1 MAISRKRWR
10 RWLFQLN
17 FLLASFCFALAL
29 QMLLQNPFK
38 AAPPKALPN
47 PTVTPTALPTVVNAV
62 TPAPQAALSPAPS
75 PSPTPLP
82 AEEPAATPNIPLAS
96 AQLPPGLK
104 LIIPVAGVKPE
115 QLRDT
120 FSDARSEGRA
130 HNALDIMAP
139 RSTAVLATA
148 EGQIVRLFQSE
159 RGGITLYQSSKD
171 QKVVFY
177 YAHLERYADG
187 LKEGQQVHQ
196 GEVIAYVG
204 DTGNAGAGNY
214 HLHFGVWLIDD
225 PKRFWSGVNLNPYL
239 LLKEAR

>member
-17 FLLASFCFALAL
+17 FLFASFCFACAL

-38 AAPPKALPN
+38 VATPKALPS
-47 PTVTPTALPTVVNAV
+47 PTGAPTALPTVDAV
-62 TPAPQAALSPAPS
+62 TPAPQPALSPSLSPE

-120 FSDARSEGRA
+120 FTQARSEGR
-130 HNALDIMAP
+130 
-139 RSTAVLATA
+139 
-148 EGQIVRLFQSE
+148 
-159 RGGITLYQSSKD
+159 
-171 QKVVFY
+171 
-177 YAHLERYADG
+177 
-187 LKEGQQVHQ
+187 
-196 GEVIAYVG
+196 
-204 DTGNAGAGNY
+204 
-214 HLHFGVWLIDD
+214 
-225 PKRFWSGVNLNPYL
+225 
-239 LLKEAR
+239 